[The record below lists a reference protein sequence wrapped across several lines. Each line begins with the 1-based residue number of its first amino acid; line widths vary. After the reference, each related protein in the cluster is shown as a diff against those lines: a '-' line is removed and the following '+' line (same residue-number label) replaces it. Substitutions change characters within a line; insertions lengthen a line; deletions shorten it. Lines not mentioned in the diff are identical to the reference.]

1 MAFLISSKE
10 LKQSPISTLI
20 LQGFTMNIRFLLI
33 TSVAALVLSTLTG
46 CYQQLKVID
55 VQDFS
60 EVQIG
65 LNGFK
70 SNLDVRIYNP
80 NFFPIQ
86 ISETQIDLRV
96 REVDAGKVSLLE
108 GVKIGARDTALLR
121 FNVATRD
128 GAIAKI
134 LKADFM
140 NFLKGADVPFSASGK
155 IIAKSWGVMIEV
167 PLEHSQNISLRN

>member
-1 MAFLISSKE
+1 MK
-10 LKQSPISTLI
+10 
-20 LQGFTMNIRFLLI
+20 IRFLHI
-33 TSVAALVLSTLTG
+33 TSIAALALFTLTG
-46 CYQQLKVID
+46 CYQQLEVID

-65 LNGFK
+65 LKGLK

-86 ISETQIDLRV
+86 ISETQISLRV
-96 REVDAGKVSLLE
+96 REVDAGEVSLLE
-108 GVKIGARDTALLR
+108 EIKLGARDTALVR

-128 GAIAKI
+128 GAIAEI
-134 LKADFM
+134 LKADVM

-155 IIAKSWGVMIEV
+155 IIGKSWGLTMEV
-167 PLEHSQNISLRN
+167 PLEHAQNISLRN